1 MTTDSLKSPALRH
14 NSEYQSPHPPPRA
27 SLKPLSGIPKC
38 RVNSQAPPPGAAA
51 PPLCLP
57 LQITLGHL
65 STEAQPPPE
74 SSCPQWDRRQH
85 GSSLY
90 AHCCQCLDLLFL
102 SIQPLGPHPNATFS
116 GPPGSSDYSHLVCP
130 HAPQAHT
137 TAALK
142 ASNVLLCL

>member
-65 STEAQPPPE
+65 STEAQPLPE

-90 AHCCQCLDLLFL
+90 SHCCQCLDLLFL
-102 SIQPLGPHPNATFS
+102 SIQPLGPHS
-116 GPPGSSDYSHLVCP
+116 CIQMPPFLALQVAVTTLISF
-130 HAPQAHT
+130 APMHPRHT
-137 TAALK
+137 PLQH
-142 ASNVLLCL
+142 